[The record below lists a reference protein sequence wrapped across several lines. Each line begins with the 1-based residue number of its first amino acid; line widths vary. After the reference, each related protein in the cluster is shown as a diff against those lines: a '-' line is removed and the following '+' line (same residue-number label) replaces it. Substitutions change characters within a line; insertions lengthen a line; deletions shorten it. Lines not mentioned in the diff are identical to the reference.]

1 MVLREK
7 VDPKVGKV
15 VTLRGSIE
23 EEAELRTWRN
33 LVLHLVEQGMVMV
46 MVNYVL

>member
-1 MVLREK
+1 M
-7 VDPKVGKV
+7 GKV

-33 LVLHLVEQGMVMV
+33 LVLALVEQGMVMV

>member
-1 MVLREK
+1 M
-7 VDPKVGKV
+7 DPKVGKV